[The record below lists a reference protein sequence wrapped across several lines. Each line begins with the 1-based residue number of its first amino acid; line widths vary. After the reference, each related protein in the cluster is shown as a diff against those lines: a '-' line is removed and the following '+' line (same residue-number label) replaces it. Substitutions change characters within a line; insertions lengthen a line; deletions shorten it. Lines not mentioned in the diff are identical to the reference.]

1 MSNNMSMFGDP
12 NGLLE
17 IISINGEMWV
27 ETLGLGTVMGYANN
41 SINTVLRRCTPAKNT
56 MLYTRANGCKSK
68 IVNEAGI
75 RDLMS
80 HSRVCGPTRK
90 AVVMDAIERFHRDK
104 RDIQAAIT
112 IASNH
117 KQDAQTGA
125 LVREIARMLNIDINI
140 GESDT
145 PDSNVAA

>member
-27 ETLGLGTVMGYANN
+27 ETLGLGVVMGYADN
-41 SINTVLRRCTPAKNT
+41 SINSVLKSYTPAKNT
-56 MLYTRANGCKSK
+56 MLYTRADGYRSK

-75 RDLMS
+75 RDLMN

-104 RDIQAAIT
+104 KDIQAAIT
-112 IASNH
+112 MASNH

-125 LVREIARMLNIDINI
+125 LVREIARMLNIDIG
-140 GESDT
+140 GESNT
-145 PDSNVAA
+145 PDSDVAA